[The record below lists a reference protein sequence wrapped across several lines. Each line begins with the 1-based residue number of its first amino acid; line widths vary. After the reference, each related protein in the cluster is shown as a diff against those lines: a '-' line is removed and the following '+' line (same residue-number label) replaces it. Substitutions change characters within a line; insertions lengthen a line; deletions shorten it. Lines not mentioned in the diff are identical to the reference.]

1 VQTQA
6 PDDSTDTD
14 QMQLFPGGSELA
26 PAKESAAAVT
36 VETVLTPM
44 IPQIAAYP
52 STTAQVAAR
61 DALLPH
67 SDSIRALLLLCPLL
81 RDDYSFATL

>member
-14 QMQLFPGGSELA
+14 QMQLFPGGLRA
-26 PAKESAAAVT
+26 SAR
-36 VETVLTPM
+36 EGKCCRSNGRNILTPM

-52 STTAQVAAR
+52 STTAQVAAPN
-61 DALLPH
+61 ALLPH

-81 RDDYSFATL
+81 RDDYSFATF